1 MEGRCEAKLGEEEL
15 MEGRC
20 EPTLC
25 VRRGNFFTREAGAVE
40 RLEGSYFS
48 RLGGWVRTHPPLT
61 LTRAWGGFA
70 PNPPLKGVG
79 EGAEA
84 ELADAEDGFAED
96 AAVHLARA

>member
-1 MEGRCEAKLGEEEL
+1 

-25 VRRGNFFTREAGAVE
+25 VRRGNFFTREVGAGG

-48 RLGGWVRTHPPLT
+48 RLGGWVCTH
-61 LTRAWGGFA
+61 
-70 PNPPLKGVG
+70 PPLKGVG

>member
-1 MEGRCEAKLGEEEL
+1 MRTYLVREEEL

-25 VRRGNFFTREAGAVE
+25 GSRGNFFTREADAVG
-40 RLEGSYFS
+40 RLEGNYFS
-48 RLGGWVRTHPPLT
+48 RLGGWVGTHLPLRVYT
-61 LTRAWGGFA
+61 H
-70 PNPPLKGVG
+70 PPLKGVG

-84 ELADAEDGFAED
+84 ELADSEDGFAED